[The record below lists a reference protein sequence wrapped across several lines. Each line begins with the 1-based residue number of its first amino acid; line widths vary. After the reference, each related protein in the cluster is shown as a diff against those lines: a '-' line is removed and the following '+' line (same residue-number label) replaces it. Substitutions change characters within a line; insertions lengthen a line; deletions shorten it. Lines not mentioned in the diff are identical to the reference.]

1 MKSEIH
7 NQFLR
12 VHEDN
17 KYTII
22 VPSSVLTRSTFR
34 GFAVSFHTSPTEKW
48 ILRYMKRMQRRLKQ
62 PSSIL
67 KTLNRNKVASVIT
80 SVAVDSILLLL
91 HQDLKRCTIY
101 FADTE
106 FF

>member
-1 MKSEIH
+1 
-7 NQFLR
+7 
-12 VHEDN
+12 
-17 KYTII
+17 
-22 VPSSVLTRSTFR
+22 
-34 GFAVSFHTSPTEKW
+34 
-48 ILRYMKRMQRRLKQ
+48 MKRMQRRLKQ